1 MWHKVTGNI
10 ILNGEEF
17 AFNDHM
23 GYIEKDWGIS
33 MPSSWIWMQTNHFDQ
48 EGISLSGS
56 IAKIPWLGSYF
67 TGYIF
72 GFLYEKKLYRFTTY
86 SGAKVT
92 GLDVTRDNIR
102 IRLESKA
109 YILDIDAD
117 RSEGVELPAPRMGEM
132 SAKVKE
138 SLRSSIDVTLLK
150 KKGSCMEH
158 IYSGT
163 GRNAGLEFVGEI
175 AELIKGL
182 KK

>member
-1 MWHKVTGNI
+1 
-10 ILNGEEF
+10 
-17 AFNDHM
+17 
-23 GYIEKDWGIS
+23 
-33 MPSSWIWMQTNHFDQ
+33 
-48 EGISLSGS
+48 
-56 IAKIPWLGSYF
+56 
-67 TGYIF
+67 
-72 GFLYEKKLYRFTTY
+72 
-86 SGAKVT
+86 
-92 GLDVTRDNIR
+92 
-102 IRLESKA
+102 
-109 YILDIDAD
+109 
-117 RSEGVELPAPRMGEM
+117 M